1 MGPGMGINN
10 PVPNSM
16 PGPTDPNGY
25 PIPNQVPNQIPNQAP
40 NQIQNPNGG
49 GGLGGM
55 MERLIFNRMYQSNPK
70 FRQFADSM
78 QGKSPEQA
86 FQEQGLDYSQYQNIN
101 PAQIK
106 NMLGF

>member
-1 MGPGMGINN
+1 MGQGMGNN

-16 PGPTDPNGY
+16 PGP
-25 PIPNQVPNQIPNQAP
+25 INQ
-40 NQIQNPNGG
+40 GG
-49 GGLGGM
+49 GPAGLM
-55 MERLIFNRMYQSNPK
+55 QKMIFNRMYQSNPQ

-78 QGKSPEQA
+78 QGKTPEQA
-86 FQEQGLDYSQYQNIN
+86 FQEQGLDYSQFQNIN